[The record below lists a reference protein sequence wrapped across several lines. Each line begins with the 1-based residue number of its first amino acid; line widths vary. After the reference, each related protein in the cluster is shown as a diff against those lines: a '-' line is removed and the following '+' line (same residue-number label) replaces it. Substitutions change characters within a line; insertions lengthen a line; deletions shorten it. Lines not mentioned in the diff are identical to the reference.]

1 MPKTKQYDLVVIGG
15 GSAGLTA
22 VTIAARLGARSLLV
36 DRESLGGDCLHYGCV
51 PSKSLIASARMAY
64 RMRHAEKFGF
74 DSVDL
79 KADLARVMNRVDK
92 IRDEIGSHE
101 SPDAIRKLGVDV
113 ALGGA
118 SFVDEFTIEIDR
130 SYSVA
135 GDRFLIATGSHAVA
149 PDIPGL
155 VETGFIDHVD
165 LFGLQKLPDR
175 LVVIGGGP
183 IGAEMGQALSRLG
196 SKVTIIQRG
205 SRLLPRE
212 DSDISVVLQNSF
224 AEEGIGLM
232 LSANPVRVSQRDR
245 DKEVEIQQHG
255 KTHAIRCDEI
265 LVAVGRKPNID
276 ALNLSAAGIRE
287 NSKGI
292 VVDDSLRTSKPRI
305 FAVGDC
311 NGGPQFTHWAEYE
324 ARIATRN
331 ALYRGSSKR
340 SMRTLPWVTFT
351 DPEVARVGMTLD
363 EAGSAGNHSQIH
375 EHRFPYSQVDR
386 AICESDTA
394 GMIKVI
400 VDKSERVLGAHIIG
414 PGAGEALTEWV
425 LAIEN
430 RLSLR
435 RIGKAIHVYPTLG
448 RINRRVA
455 DEAFMAHG
463 VSEWTN
469 KLFARFRPIARAQ
482 NRRID
487 ERLRD

>member
-1 MPKTKQYDLVVIGG
+1 MPKTKHYDLVVIGG

-22 VTIAARLGARSLLV
+22 VIIAARMGARSLLV

-51 PSKSLIASARMAY
+51 PSKSLIASARMAH
-64 RMRHAEKFGF
+64 RMRHAEKFGLG
-74 DSVDL
+74 SVDQ
-79 KADLARVMNRVDK
+79 KVDLARVMSRVDG
-92 IRDEIGSHE
+92 IREQIGSHE

-118 SFVDEFTIEIDR
+118 SFIDERTLEIDR
-130 SYSVA
+130 SYPVT
-135 GDRFLIATGSHAVA
+135 GERILIATGSHAVA

-155 VETGFIDHVD
+155 IKTGFIDHVG

-183 IGAEMGQALSRLG
+183 IAAEMGQALSRLG

-212 DSDISVVLQNSF
+212 DPDISAVLQKAF
-224 AEEGIGLM
+224 MDEGIDLL
-232 LSANPVRVSQRDR
+232 LSTNPVKVGGVDGH
-245 DKEVEIQQHG
+245 KEIEMEQCA
-255 KTHAIRCDEI
+255 KTRTICCDEI
-265 LVAVGRKPNID
+265 LVAVGRKPTID
-276 ALNLSAAGIRE
+276 ALHLEAAGIRADS
-287 NSKGI
+287 NGI
-292 VVDDSLRTSKPRI
+292 VVDDSLRTSKPNI

-331 ALYRGSSKR
+331 ALYRGTSKR
-340 SMRTLPWVTFT
+340 SMQTLPWVTFT

-363 EAGSAGNHSQIH
+363 EANGAGNHSKIH
-375 EHRFPYSQVDR
+375 EHRFPYSQLDR
-386 AICESDTA
+386 AVCESDTS

-400 VDKSERVLGAHIIG
+400 VDKSERVLGVHIIG

-425 LAIEN
+425 LAIKN
-430 RLSLR
+430 RLTLR
-435 RIGKAIHVYPTLG
+435 RIGKAIHVYPTLS

-455 DEAFMAHG
+455 DEAFLAHG

-469 KLFARFRPIARAQ
+469 RLFARFKPVARGD
-482 NRRID
+482 R
-487 ERLRD
+487 